1 MKVKIV
7 AIVCGLVLTA
17 SMTLSI
23 VGSIST
29 VASAS
34 TGKYERINSSVSAD
48 APHYKS
54 AFLFVCPF
62 H

>member
-23 VGSIST
+23 VGTIST

-34 TGKYERINSSVSAD
+34 TGKYERLSDTSIYEAG
-48 APHYKS
+48 
-54 AFLFVCPF
+54 FLFVCPF